1 MKNKRK
7 LTYFAFLTLIITV
20 ALTFTSCGAIFSGVL
35 MAAIGDSVAEESEVV
50 EIYPDASFPAE
61 EWADKLPDEYIQND
75 ITINGD
81 KSDVSY
87 AAAAGLRSAVSIYC
101 SFGSASSDFW
111 GESSQFYTTGS
122 GVIYKVN
129 AEGDA
134 FIITNFHV
142 VYDTESS
149 TSNGISTDISVFLY
163 GMEADEYAIKA
174 TYVGGSANY
183 DIAILRVDNS
193 AVLRNAFARGA
204 AAPVKI
210 ANSDLVFPGEASIA
224 IGNPS
229 SDDIRGLSV
238 TTGIVSVD
246 SEYITM
252 TAADESGLVSF
263 RVIRTDTPVNSG
275 NSGGGLYNENGELI
289 GIVNAKSALNEIENI
304 GYAIPSN
311 VVRAIADNIIDYC
324 YGTANESVM
333 RGMLGVSV
341 NVVGYT
347 TEYDTAS
354 GMLIRHESIA
364 IASVEKGKLAD
375 GMLQVGDV
383 VKTLKIGDGNEAK
396 ETEVYRMHHLIDSML
411 DVRIGDTVYMTVIRN
426 DKEITVSTTITSECL
441 EKY

>member
-101 SFGSASSDFW
+101 NFGSASSDFW

-275 NSGGGLYNENGELI
+275 NSGGGLYNEKGELI
-289 GIVNAKSALNEIENI
+289 GIVNAKSALTEIENI

-324 YGTANESVM
+324 YGTANENVM